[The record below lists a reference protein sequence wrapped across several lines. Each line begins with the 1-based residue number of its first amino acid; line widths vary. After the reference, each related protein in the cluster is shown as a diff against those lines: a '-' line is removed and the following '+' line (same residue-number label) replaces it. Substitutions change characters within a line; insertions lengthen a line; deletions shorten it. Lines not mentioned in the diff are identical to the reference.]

1 VVDHGRGETYSV
13 WARLG
18 RAMSDAV
25 ATGLAVLAVALI
37 AVALYFMTAGRLSVA
52 GMSFLAASL
61 VIYFRETR
69 LQDDETPA

>member
-1 VVDHGRGETYSV
+1 
-13 WARLG
+13 
-18 RAMSDAV
+18 MSDAV

-69 LQDDETPA
+69 LQDDETPV